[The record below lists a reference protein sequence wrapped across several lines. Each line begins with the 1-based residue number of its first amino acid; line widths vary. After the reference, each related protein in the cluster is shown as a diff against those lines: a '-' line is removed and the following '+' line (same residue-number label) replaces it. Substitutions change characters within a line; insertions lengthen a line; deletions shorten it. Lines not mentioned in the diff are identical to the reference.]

1 MVDCQDMSNPEARE
15 QAIFLYEDVI
25 RGHHVYKAIWSPLC
39 REFLQVAKEPSHPM
53 DRYAVGVMKG
63 ETVVGHVPRSIAKTL
78 WYFLGHDGA
87 ISYEVTGRRKHG
99 KGLEV
104 PCVYKLVG
112 EEKMV
117 MKAKEILVK
126 RWQR

>member
-1 MVDCQDMSNPEARE
+1 MRRNP
-15 QAIFLYEDVI
+15 
-25 RGHHVYKAIWSPLC
+25 
-39 REFLQVAKEPSHPM
+39 PSGYNPM

-63 ETVVGHVPRSIAKTL
+63 ETVVGHVPRSIAKTF

-87 ISYEVTGRRKHG
+87 ISCEVTGRRKHG

-104 PCVYKLVG
+104 SCVHKLVG

-126 RWQR
+126 RCQC